1 MEKCKYWNE
10 FIEEKKNKR
19 KNQISEQV
27 VRAHFEG
34 RKTTKGKRRA
44 YRQTAE
50 YEEALQKAMEEDE
63 AIVKL
68 NSIVP
73 GDEKILPEYR
83 VFEQRILDEFA
94 AQERENFIEQ
104 EVEKIKSHLEELDQ
118 SSFFD
123 DINQEIVD
131 IVREDIKRT
140 LSKGKITVRK
150 TWFYDWEYQKG
161 IYDHP
166 KHSYEDL
173 SLRNFDDF
181 LDQISNEYGKEDLFF
196 YSQYDESDIL
206 NLILEKA
213 KRDEMIRFYAENEDE
228 DLQDA
233 ALEEINDIVY
243 INVSEYKVIEDATE
257 SFTREEVEQLV
268 MDNPFYQDLKKEL
281 MEQEKAD
288 LRMKEEVLSRV
299 PDKAKFLYPAAR
311 GMKRHF
317 ILHIGPTN
325 SGKTHDALEE
335 FRKAEKGV
343 YLAPLRLLA
352 LEVYENTVEHGIP
365 CNMVTGEEEIL
376 TKEATHT
383 SQTIEMASLQ
393 APYDVA
399 VIDEAQMI
407 ADPQR
412 GGAWTAVILGICA
425 ELVHICMA
433 PHAAK
438 IVKQLIEYC
447 GDDWEE
453 RYHERLTPLEAEE
466 GVFHFPKDV
475 REGDALIVF
484 SKRSVLSCAAELQAK
499 GIKCSVI
506 YGNLPYSVRRKETE
520 AFLSGERK
528 VVVATDAIGMGL
540 NLPVKRIVFLENEKF
555 DGKERRLL
563 KADEIQQITGRA
575 GRKGMHDIG
584 YYTAEN
590 GMKYIRKN
598 AEKEVPAITS
608 ARFHFPK
615 TLITVNGKLSEIIEK
630 WLETEHEATFL
641 KTDLT
646 DILLLCRELEAYTK
660 DKELIY
666 TFCNLPF
673 NQKDMEMK
681 SLWKDLFFEVHENGV
696 VNSRQYD
703 FSNYNSLSWLEENDQ
718 LKVLESSYQKFDMLY
733 QCVTH
738 YGDPETKAEEKHRI
752 LTKKEVISSQIN
764 EILSKQKLTRKKCRD
779 CGRALPWKYPYS
791 ICQKCYNSRYDWY

>member
-1 MEKCKYWNE
+1 DFDEIDVYKMVYEKVK
-10 FIEEKKNKR
+10 
-19 KNQISEQV
+19 Q
-27 VRAHFEG
+27 
-34 RKTTKGKRRA
+34 
-44 YRQTAE
+44 
-50 YEEALQKAMEEDE
+50 DE
-63 AIVKL
+63 
-68 NSIVP
+68 
-73 GDEKILPEYR
+73 
-83 VFEQRILDEFA
+83 
-94 AQERENFIEQ
+94 
-104 EVEKIKSHLEELDQ
+104 
-118 SSFFD
+118 
-123 DINQEIVD
+123 
-131 IVREDIKRT
+131 
-140 LSKGKITVRK
+140 
-150 TWFYDWEYQKG
+150 
-161 IYDHP
+161 
-166 KHSYEDL
+166 
-173 SLRNFDDF
+173 
-181 LDQISNEYGKEDLFF
+181 
-196 YSQYDESDIL
+196 
-206 NLILEKA
+206 LICY
-213 KRDEMIRFYAENEDE
+213 YAENEDE
-228 DLQDA
+228 DIQEEAYEVIADA
-233 ALEEINDIVY
+233 ISVEA
-243 INVSEYKVIEDATE
+243 SESFIIESATE
-257 SFTREEVEQLV
+257 CFPRENVEELIFA
-268 MDNPFYQDLKKEL
+268 NPYYQDLKKEIL
-281 MEQEKAD
+281 EEREAE

-407 ADPQR
+407 ADSQR
-412 GGAWTAVILGICA
+412 GGAWTAAILGICA
-425 ELVHICMA
+425 EVVHICMA
-433 PHAAK
+433 PHATK

-466 GVFHFPKDV
+466 GDFHFPKDV

-484 SKRSVLSCAAELQAK
+484 SKRSVLGCAAELQAK

-584 YYTAEN
+584 YYTAES

-598 AEKEVPAITS
+598 AEKEVPDITS
-608 ARFHFPK
+608 ARLHFPK
-615 TLITVNGKLSEIIEK
+615 TLITVNGKLSEIMEK
-630 WLETEHEATFL
+630 WLETEHEEMFL

-681 SLWKDLFFEVHENGV
+681 SLWKDLFFEVLENGV
-696 VNSRQYD
+696 TNSKQYD
-703 FSNYNSLSWLEENDQ
+703 FSKSDKYLSRLEENDR
-718 LKVLESSYQKFDMLY
+718 LKTLESSYQKFDMLY

-738 YGDPETKAEEKHRI
+738 YGDPETKAEEKRRI
-752 LTKKEVISSQIN
+752 LTKKEAISSQIN
-764 EILSKQKLTRKKCRD
+764 KILSTQKLTRKKCRE
-779 CGRALPWKYPYS
+779 CGRTLSWKYPYS
-791 ICQKCYNSRYDWY
+791 ICQKCYDYRYDWY